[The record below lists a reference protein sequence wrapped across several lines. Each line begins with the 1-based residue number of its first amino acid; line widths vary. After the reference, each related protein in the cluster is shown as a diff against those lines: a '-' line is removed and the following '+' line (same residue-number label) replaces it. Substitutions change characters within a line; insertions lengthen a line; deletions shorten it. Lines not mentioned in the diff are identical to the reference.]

1 MFDPSRRDILED
13 MYGSEAEFLQDQKE
27 AEAEHHASLTGA
39 CRETFGADADRLGK
53 PKRRGWRP
61 RVQQDERAPGTP
73 PSAQEVYDTV
83 QRRRAQRN
91 RRAGLQNAFELIR
104 RSALQAGGQP
114 LGLIQKTRRR
124 RLRHALRH
132 SGCGAHIFRR

>member
-1 MFDPSRRDILED
+1 

-61 RVQQDERAPGTP
+61 RAQQDERAPGTP

-83 QRRRAQRN
+83 QRRPRTA
-91 RRAGLQNAFELIR
+91 RRGPLWR
-104 RSALQAGGQP
+104 RQLPGRRDHPGRVHGAGGA
-114 LGLIQKTRRR
+114 GVRRVGV
-124 RLRHALRH
+124 H
-132 SGCGAHIFRR
+132 SGG